1 MTTISYALRAELVD
15 EVTEA
20 VATPD
25 NPLLRAIAI
34 RAILSHVAEA
44 VTWRQGIDSDDDEQQ
59 SLAALTTAAEQ
70 HLQRMR
76 ETALSRS
83 S

>member
-25 NPLLRAIAI
+25 DPLLRALAI
-34 RAILSHVAEA
+34 RAILAHVAEA
-44 VTWRQGIDSDDDEQQ
+44 VAWRQGIDSHNDEQQ
-59 SLAALTTAAEQ
+59 SLTALTTAAEQ

-76 ETALSRS
+76 ASAASGSR
-83 S
+83 